1 MEQATR
7 SRHYYTLSDAAKAT
21 GKDKRTL
28 KKYRESGQVSAE
40 PILEDGRI
48 AGWKFDPAELARVFP
63 SFRPLEQAEEHTP
76 HANGHAPAMAA
87 ETASRVDSKDD
98 VIQSYQAQLRV
109 MEEALTLAREDARH
123 TRQEMREERESMRQ
137 ERAGLHKIID
147 TASQSVRLLTDERQ
161 RPVQPEPPPPVLT
174 QAHYAYF
181 GVILTLIAIGLL
193 YALFFKA

>member
-1 MEQATR
+1 
-7 SRHYYTLSDAAKAT
+7 
-21 GKDKRTL
+21 
-28 KKYRESGQVSAE
+28 
-40 PILEDGRI
+40 
-48 AGWKFDPAELARVFP
+48 
-63 SFRPLEQAEEHTP
+63 
-76 HANGHAPAMAA
+76 
-87 ETASRVDSKDD
+87 
-98 VIQSYQAQLRV
+98 

-147 TASQSVRLLTDERQ
+147 TANQSVRLLTDERQ